1 MLVARRFWPELRELR
16 GDRGA
21 QPVAYRHP
29 DEVVSVPFPEG
40 ACDIDTREDY
50 EALLKADSAPF
61 PMNMKSPGEAA
72 LPITH

>member
-1 MLVARRFWPELRELR
+1 MQRLQQLQPELKALQ

-29 DEVVSVPFPEG
+29 EEVDCVPFPEG

-50 EALLKADSAPF
+50 EALLKTTF
-61 PMNMKSPGEAA
+61 PMNVSTPVEPT
-72 LPITH
+72 LQTIHS